1 MQVLGLCRFSYPAI
15 GGFQVEHESIEDRIA
30 FLYHEHRIEERFRL
44 FETVALP
51 CLRGQTDDD
60 FKLIVVIGEAM
71 PSAYRD
77 RLHDLT
83 SDIPQIDIQAHPP
96 RPQREVMKEVLNAA
110 RTHPDDPCLQFRFDD
125 DDAFA
130 LHFIER
136 LRKAEVDTRQ
146 LTQQY
151 RSAAIDF
158 CNGYVAQ
165 IGRDGIS
172 ANHVYEHYFVAAL
185 AMRVKGGDPLTI
197 MNFAHTRLPRFMPTI
212 TFSDEPM
219 FVRTHSAFNDSRQN
233 ARRTKEVAVA
243 PITADEEL
251 EFLTR
256 FGINADHIRAAFA

>member
-15 GGFQVEHESIEDRIA
+15 GGFQVEHDSIEDRIA

-44 FETVALP
+44 FEHVALP
-51 CLRGQTDDD
+51 CLRAQTDGDVT
-60 FKLIVVIGEAM
+60 LVIVIGDAM
-71 PSAYRD
+71 PKALRD
-77 RLHDLT
+77 RLHDIT
-83 SDIPQIDIQAHPP
+83 ADIPQIEIQSHPP
-96 RPQREVMKEVLNAA
+96 RPQREVMKEVLNKA
-110 RTHPDDPCLQFRFDD
+110 RTHPDEPCLQFRFDD

-130 LHFIER
+130 LNFIER
-136 LRKAEVDTRQ
+136 LRKAEADTRT

-165 IGRDGIS
+165 VGRHGIS
-172 ANHVYEHYFVAAL
+172 AKQVYEHYFVAGL

-219 FVRTHSAFNDSRQN
+219 FVRTHSAFRSERRSRS
-233 ARRTKEVAVA
+233 EIC
-243 PITADEEL
+243 PGL
-251 EFLTR
+251 
-256 FGINADHIRAAFA
+256 